1 MGKNWYRNSLISRIH
16 INKESSSLGIRNLI
30 FLFFSTLEQVLRA
43 VVNPCQVQAHVWRI
57 SVPLLSLSVVEE
69 EAPVTTL
76 PTSSH
81 SGWQHLTLM
90 LSSPGKS
97 WIRDCCI
104 FRPDLRFH
112 MRNQWHVYVTEQIKK
127 SVRKFKQ
134 VNISSEYNL
143 YNTKPS

>member
-1 MGKNWYRNSLISRIH
+1 MNVCTVKMID
-16 INKESSSLGIRNLI
+16 INKIKELGLRPTLKKYISCVLDIINLI
-30 FLFFSTLEQVLRA
+30 FFSTLEQVLRA

-57 SVPLLSLSVVEE
+57 SVPLLSLNVVEE

-97 WIRDCCI
+97 
-104 FRPDLRFH
+104 
-112 MRNQWHVYVTEQIKK
+112 
-127 SVRKFKQ
+127 
-134 VNISSEYNL
+134 
-143 YNTKPS
+143 